1 MATYVAEDLNDPTLY
16 FETLIWTGDGNTPRT
31 LTGLDFAPNMIWS
44 KRRDDAAGH
53 NVLDSVRGAGANAE
67 LCPSST
73 GAEGSNAA
81 ETYGYLSAFTSDGFT
96 VTAGSSDNAYWNNNT
111 ATYVAWCWKES
122 ATAGFDI
129 VTYAGDAAEG
139 RNISHSLGAVPHVMI
154 VKNRSADV
162 KWVVYHHK
170 NTSAPET
177 DHLQLSDDAAT
188 SDDDSTWDDTAP
200 GSSVFRIK
208 GSSSVNGS
216 SANYVSYLFTEK
228 QGFSKFGGYTGNGN
242 ADGTFVPLSFRPAW
256 LLIKKTSATEDWG
269 LIDNKR
275 DPNNDGASSQL
286 FPNGSNTEDSSNDR
300 ADLLSNG
307 FKLKT
312 SSGQWNTDGASY
324 IYMAFAE
331 APFVNSKGVPANAR

>member
-1 MATYVAEDLNDPTLY
+1 MAAYTTIDNPQEY
-16 FETLIWTGDGNTPRT
+16 FDINLRSGTGSEQTV
-31 LTGLDFAPNMIWS
+31 TGMSFQPDMIWS
-44 KRRDDAAGH
+44 KLRSGGSGYHHAI
-53 NVLDSVRGAGANAE
+53 VDSVRGGTKKIFTSGTNAE
-67 LCPSST
+67 ST
-73 GAEGSNAA
+73 DTNAVTA
-81 ETYGYLSAFTSDGFT
+81 FNSDGYTYGSS
-96 VTAGSSDNAYWNNNT
+96 GSFNLNS
-111 ATYVAWCWKES
+111 ATYVHWAWKES
-122 ATAGFDI
+122 VTAGFDI
-129 VTYAGDAAEG
+129 NLHSGDAVEG
-139 RNISHSLGAVPHVMI
+139 RNISHSLSAVPHVII
-154 VKNRSADV
+154 VKNRTNAI

-177 DHLQLSDDAAT
+177 DHLQLNDNAAT

-275 DPNNDGASSQL
+275 DSNNDGASSQL